1 MNRGKKVSKV
11 LSAGLLGIEGY
22 LVEVEVDIS
31 PGIPSFSI
39 VGLPDSA
46 VKESRDRVRSAIK
59 NSEFEFPMMRI
70 TVNLAPADVKKE
82 GALYDLPIAI
92 GILVASG
99 QITGKGRINV
109 EKNIFV
115 GELSLDGRL
124 KEIRGGFPICAFAR
138 EKDISVVIP
147 SGNAGEVGMIKV
159 RGYHA
164 EHLREVV
171 NFLSG
176 EGELPEIEPRDFLP
190 EDVEFDLSLDDIRGQ
205 DFVKR
210 AISIACAG
218 GHNILMIGPPGAG
231 KTLIAK
237 SMLSVLPPLS
247 EDEEIEVMKIYSVA
261 GIRRPVGVRPF
272 RSPHYTISDVAM
284 VGGGSIP
291 KPGEVSLAHRG
302 VLFLDEL
309 PEFRRQT
316 LEALRIPLEE
326 KRVCISRAQRQV
338 VFPASFQLVSAM
350 NPCPCGNFKNPKKE
364 CRCSPSEIKRYISK
378 ISGPLIDRFDM
389 IVEVPQLN
397 PEEILGHKS
406 GGKLQHKGEDENV
419 ISEENSISGENRI
432 DGNSINLMQ
441 KVLTAR
447 EIQRRRFRE
456 FGFSLNSEIP
466 PKLHRK
472 FLSLNSECEDIMR
485 NAIAKFHLSA
495 RATFRIIKTAR
506 TIADMDGSEKI
517 EKKHILEALNMR
529 KAERFFNLPHEEL
542 WYS

>member
-1 MNRGKKVSKV
+1 MDEGKRVSKV

-31 PGIPSFSI
+31 PGIPSFNI

-59 NSEFEFPMMRI
+59 NSGFEFPMMRI

-92 GILVASG
+92 GILAASG
-99 QITGKGRINV
+99 QISGKGGRVNV

-124 KEIRGGFPICAFAR
+124 KEIRGAFPICAFAKG
-138 EKDISVVIP
+138 EGISVVIP

-159 RGYHA
+159 EGYHA

-176 EGELPEIEPRDFLP
+176 EGKLPEIEPRDFLP
-190 EDVEFDLSLDDIRGQ
+190 EDVEFEVSLDDIRGQ

-247 EDEEIEVMKIYSVA
+247 EEEEIEVMKIYSVA
-261 GIRRPVGVRPF
+261 GMKKPVGVRPF

-326 KRVCISRAQRQV
+326 KRVYIPRAKTGCFSC
-338 VFPASFQLVSAM
+338 VFPACLSYEPM
-350 NPCPCGNFKNPKKE
+350 P
-364 CRCSPSEIKRYISK
+364 
-378 ISGPLIDRFDM
+378 M
-389 IVEVPQLN
+389 W
-397 PEEILGHKS
+397 
-406 GGKLQHKGEDENV
+406 KLQKSQKGV
-419 ISEENSISGENRI
+419 QVFSISNKAVHI
-432 DGNSINLMQ
+432 KNLW
-441 KVLTAR
+441 T
-447 EIQRRRFRE
+447 
-456 FGFSLNSEIP
+456 S
-466 PKLHRK
+466 HRQV
-472 FLSLNSECEDIMR
+472 
-485 NAIAKFHLSA
+485 
-495 RATFRIIKTAR
+495 
-506 TIADMDGSEKI
+506 
-517 EKKHILEALNMR
+517 
-529 KAERFFNLPHEEL
+529 
-542 WYS
+542 